1 MKSASINSPFEF
13 SMNKSFDTARE
24 LIKWSTV
31 ALLLGKGVLHFTSDQ
46 KYHILFSNSEM
57 ISSIFGGILIFFSCL
72 LIVKSS
78 SKRPYN
84 GIMCF
89 VIPSAILAVQSYCSY
104 VSAGYLLEQ
113 MIEHSLQIGLPC
125 LYILS
130 HNTSV
135 ESRLFQQAFCK
146 SIIALTFIGH
156 GMYAIGYHIVP
167 DHFIT
172 MTQSIFGWNQTV
184 CEQFLMVMGYLDF
197 LFAGLLFV
205 PQLNVVSLSY
215 MVVWGS
221 LTALARMYPILSGDF
236 TLELLTVYLPNTIY
250 RLGHGLVPF
259 VLFIIPQTRFKTTIA
274 N

>member
-1 MKSASINSPFEF
+1 
-13 SMNKSFDTARE
+13 MNKSFDTARE
-24 LIKWSTV
+24 LIKWSTLV
-31 ALLLGKGVLHFTSDQ
+31 LLLGKGVLHFTSEQ

-57 ISSIFGGILIFFSCL
+57 ISSFFGTILIFFSCL
-72 LIVKSS
+72 IIVKYS

-84 GIMCF
+84 GIKWF
-89 VIPSAILAVQSYCSY
+89 VIPSIILSIQSYCSY
-104 VSAGYLLEQ
+104 VSVGYLFEQ

-130 HNTSV
+130 HNPSV
-135 ESRLFQQAFCK
+135 ESRLFQQVLCK
-146 SIIALTFIGH
+146 SLIALTFIGH

-167 DHFIT
+167 DNFNT
-172 MTQSIFGWNQTV
+172 MTQSIFGWNQSV

-205 PQLNVVSLSY
+205 PQLQVVSLSY

-221 LTALARMYPILSGDF
+221 LTALARMYPVLSGDF
-236 TLELLTVYLPNTIY
+236 SLDLLAVNIPNTIY
-250 RLGHGLVPF
+250 RMGHGLVPLA
-259 VLFIIPQTRFKTTIA
+259 LFIIPQTRFKTSLA